1 MLKQILA
8 VLCCTSMFITSG
20 CGFTLR
26 GTQDLNTPVAY
37 QTVQLSLDDNQEAL
51 HLKQALTK
59 HLSMMGLQHGVSTNQ
74 IDVQNLKF
82 HRYRLVGTLTEIRLV
97 LSANITI
104 RMGETATSMPMQV
117 EQSYQYN
124 EASVVTLDQQG
135 EESKKWLYDQLGE
148 RIVARYRAMT
158 LGQ

>member
-1 MLKQILA
+1 MLKRLA
-8 VLCCTSMFITSG
+8 VSTLCVSVLALSG
-20 CGFTLR
+20 CGFALR
-26 GTQDLNTPVAY
+26 GTQQLHTPVAH
-37 QTVQLSLDDNQEAL
+37 QTVQLSLDDNQESL
-51 HLKQALTK
+51 HLKQAMTK

-82 HRYRLVGTLTEIRLV
+82 RRYKLIGTLTEVRLV

-158 LGQ
+158 LGR